1 MTDELI
7 TTLAKMRGVRVVSRT
22 SIMHYKKS
30 GEPIAKIGREL
41 SVDSV
46 VEGTVEHSGNRVRIR
61 VQLVQ
66 AASDRHLWAQ
76 TYDRDFSDALVLQ
89 SEAAGEIVRD
99 GAVIRR
105 IDYHPIGHSFLLL
118 LAQAR
123 Q

>member
-1 MTDELI
+1 
-7 TTLAKMRGVRVVSRT
+7 
-22 SIMHYKKS
+22 MHYKKS